1 MLKAGME
8 TGSVINH
15 IYSRVVATEP
25 TIGMGATILCWT
37 DRHAGTI
44 IKVTRTQVHVRE
56 DTATRADS
64 NGMSESQSYLYTA
77 DPQGKVH
84 VFRMTKKGYR
94 NRAGNGL
101 LVGTRAK
108 YHDYSF

>member
-1 MLKAGME
+1 MLKAGTE

-15 IYSRVVATEP
+15 IYSRVVGTTPEV
-25 TIGMGATILCWT
+25 GMGATILCWT

-44 IKVTRTQVHVRE
+44 IRVTRTQVHVQE
-56 DTATRADS
+56 DNATRTDS
-64 NGMSESQSYLYTA
+64 NGMSENQDYAYEA

-84 VFRMTKKGYR
+84 VFQTTKKGYR

-101 LVGTRAK
+101 LIGTREK